1 MERVAVVLKVRPNR
15 EDAYREWLGRSI
27 EQLGDVYARN
37 GVHGKT
43 VLMAGRRFI
52 AHYEADEKDGVQR
65 AFSDPESAAIL
76 QGELADVLDL
86 EETAGPTL
94 YEEIFTWS
102 VPRPGPFE
110 RAGLVLAIR
119 PGHEDAYRD
128 WLASGVLEELEKI
141 WNRNEIYR
149 HDVLAAGTSL
159 VAYYECKSR
168 FNVLKAFREPEAL
181 VMLLGQLSKILDLDP
196 HTPVSLFQEVYAWQA
211 ARERQPA

>member
-1 MERVAVVLKVRPNR
+1 MARVAVVLKVKPDR
-15 EDAYREWLGRSI
+15 EGAYREWLEQPI
-27 EQLGDVYARN
+27 EQLEDVYARH
-37 GVHGKT
+37 GVHAKT

-52 AHYEADEKDGVQR
+52 AHYEADEKEGVQR

-76 QGELADVLDL
+76 QGELADILDL
-86 EETAGPTL
+86 EEKEPTF
-94 YEEIFTWS
+94 YEEIFAWS

-110 RAGLVLAIR
+110 RAGLVLTIK
-119 PGHEDAYRD
+119 PGHEEAYRD

-141 WNRNEIYR
+141 WHRNEIYR

-181 VMLLGQLSKILDLDP
+181 VMLLGQLSQILDLDP
-196 HTPVSLFQEVYAWQA
+196 HTPLSLFQEVYAWEA